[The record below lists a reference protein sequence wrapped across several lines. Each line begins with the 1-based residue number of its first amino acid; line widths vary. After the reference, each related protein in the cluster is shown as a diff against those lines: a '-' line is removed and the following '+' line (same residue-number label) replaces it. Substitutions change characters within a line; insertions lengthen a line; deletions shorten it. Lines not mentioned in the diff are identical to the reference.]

1 MDKIEEVVGQEIIPQ
16 VVAIDVVTTERIEK
30 RGDRDFKIVTEE
42 IPVYTE
48 IEKESLKNS
57 LIGEITAKQEQ
68 KRILELEI
76 EALTQKYHSI

>member
-1 MDKIEEVVGQEIIPQ
+1 MDKIEEVVPEMKEE

-30 RGDRDFKIVTEE
+30 RGERDFKIITEE

-48 IEKESLKNS
+48 DERSLLKNS
-57 LIGEITAKQEQ
+57 LIGELSTKQEQ
-68 KRILELEI
+68 KRALELEI

>member
-1 MDKIEEVVGQEIIPQ
+1 MDKIEE

-30 RGDRDFKIVTEE
+30 RGERDFKIVTEE

-48 IEKESLKNS
+48 EESLILKNS
-57 LIGEITAKQEQ
+57 LLGQITAKQEQ